1 MTKDKFDFQSNFE
14 NQKTHAPSLV
24 QTRQG
29 VCVLYKGRY
38 LYSKWEPSKAI
49 LNIISNIQIP
59 EHSVVLIFSPALW
72 IGLPELIKKLPT
84 TSVIATF
91 EFDSNLYN
99 FSCEHF
105 PKEFENL
112 LKTRIL
118 FFSKK
123 NYSEFIN
130 FIQKTQ
136 FKKIVKIDFS
146 SGVFF
151 NKKDYDCIFN
161 LTQNIVDQY
170 WKNRL
175 TLIKFARLYSKN
187 IFKNLSFVPFAIPF
201 ENLEHTIEKPIL
213 VLAAGES
220 LDYTIP
226 ELKKLQENFFIICV
240 DVATTSLMEN
250 EIIPDAIV
258 ALEAQQIIEKAYIG
272 KPCNSKTFL
281 FLDLASRKHIAQ
293 IVNGPISFFV
303 SEYAK
308 IDFFDKLKQT
318 QILKTVI
325 KPLGSVGLVAIELAL
340 RLRKNENVPIYF
352 SGFDFSFSCGI
363 THARGT
369 PVRKKMLLENSRL
382 KSVLN
387 IPATFADGTFSLQG
401 KNGKQIVSSKTLFN
415 YALLFTDTF
424 KDKKNIFDIGITGI
438 DLQIPKISFDKILKT
453 CKTTKPKIK
462 LPFFPQQFLDKSKLQ
477 CIIFFLKKEQNALMQ
492 LKDIFINGNNS
503 KFRNEQS
510 LDEQI
515 SELLKA
521 REYLYIH
528 FPDNPN
534 NTNLQSFYNRIRIE
548 LDFFLKEINLSLSQL
563 ENLA

>member
-1 MTKDKFDFQSNFE
+1 MAKDKFDFQSNFE
-14 NQKTHAPSLV
+14 NQKTQTPSLV

-72 IGLPELIKKLPT
+72 LGLPELIKKLPT
-84 TSVIATF
+84 TSVIAAF
-91 EFDSNLYN
+91 EFDFNLYN

-118 FFSKK
+118 FFNKK
-123 NYSEFIN
+123 DYSEFIN

-136 FKKIVKIDFS
+136 LKKIVKIDFS

-151 NKKDYDCIFN
+151 NKKDYDFIFN

-187 IFKNLSFVPFAIPF
+187 IFKNLSLVPFSIPF

-226 ELKKLQENFFIICV
+226 ELKKIQENFFIICV

-281 FLDLASRKHIAQ
+281 FLDLASRNHIAQ

-308 IDFFDKLKQT
+308 MDFFDKLKQM

-369 PVRKKMLLENSRL
+369 PARKKMLLENSRL

-387 IPATFADGTFSLQG
+387 IPAAFADGTFSLQG
-401 KNGKQIVSSKTLFN
+401 KNAKQVVSSKTLFN

-438 DLQIPKISFDKILKT
+438 DLQIPKIPFDKILKT

-462 LPFFPQQFLDKSKLQ
+462 LPFFPQQFLAKNKLQ

-515 SELLKA
+515 SELLKT

-528 FPDNPN
+528 FPDNPY